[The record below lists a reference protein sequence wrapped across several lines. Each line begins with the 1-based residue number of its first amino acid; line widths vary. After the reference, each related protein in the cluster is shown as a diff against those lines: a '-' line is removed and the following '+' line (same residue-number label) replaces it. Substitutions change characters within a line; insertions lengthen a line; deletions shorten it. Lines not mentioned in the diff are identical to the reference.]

1 MVPKRDLILLI
12 EGVNLNMIENRSS
25 IYQSKNNLSEIL
37 IIIQKSFDIE
47 YFQSNIEGE
56 IVDKIHKTIDSNVVG
71 LIINPAAYT
80 HYSIAISDA
89 LEMLTIPKVEVHL
102 TNIYKREK
110 FRHTSITARNC
121 DTIRSGASNYGYFLA
136 SEYIKHLIS

>member
-1 MVPKRDLILLI
+1 MKKYIIINGP
-12 EGVNLNMIENRSS
+12 NLNLLGKREPEVYGNKCFEDFLITLKA
-25 IYQSKNNLSEIL
+25 KNPQIS
-37 IIIQKSFDIE
+37 IE
-47 YFQSNIEGE
+47 YYQSNIEGE
-56 IVDKIHKTIDSNVVG
+56 IVNKIHTAIDSDIVG

-110 FRHTSITARNC
+110 FRHTSMTAKNC
-121 DTIRSGASNYGYFLA
+121 DTVISGASNYGYFLA
-136 SEYIKHLIS
+136 SEYIKQRVQS